1 MQKTIFFEESKEPR
15 VLSLSKKI
23 HFLGIGGVGMSAIAQ
38 ILLDLGYPVSGSDV
52 KESHYTQRL
61 RLKGAQ
67 IFIGHKKNNI
77 DPDELQCVVVSS
89 AVLHDNVEVQYAHDR
104 GIPILQRA
112 EMLNILMRDKKGIAV
127 AGTHGK
133 TTTTSM
139 VSFVLQ
145 GGGLAPTCVIGGE
158 VNDFGGN
165 ARLGTGSY
173 LVAEADESD
182 GSFLKLSPQ
191 IGVITNI
198 EADHLDYYAD
208 YDQILKSFQN
218 FVSLIPPSGFVVG
231 CLDDPGVAQ
240 LYKNSPSQFVTYG
253 IQAKEA
259 DFKATNID
267 LNPMGSKSVI
277 WHGDTMLGE
286 LTLKVPGRHNVLNA
300 LAAVALGRKIGI
312 SFENIAISLNSFMGA
327 KRRFQVL
334 GEIQDVVVV
343 DDYGHHP
350 TEIKATL
357 ASAKTWNRR
366 VITLFQPHRYS
377 RLKALMNEFATAFE
391 DSDIVMITEVYGAGE
406 KPIKG
411 ITGKKLADKIKKIHP
426 QKQVHFVK
434 DKDKIVD
441 LVLPLLQPG
450 DLVLTQGAGDITNLG
465 FPILKNLQEN
475 QPLRLNAVQALSH

>member
-1 MQKTIFFEESKEPR
+1 
-15 VLSLSKKI
+15 
-23 HFLGIGGVGMSAIAQ
+23 MSAIAH
-38 ILLDLGYPVSGSDV
+38 ILLDLGYSVSGSDV

-61 RLKGAQ
+61 KLKGAD
-67 IFIGHKKNNI
+67 IFIGHKKSNL
-77 DPDELQCVVVSS
+77 DTESVQCVVVSS
-89 AVLHDNVEVQYAHDR
+89 AVLGDNVEFQYAQEK

-112 EMLNILMRDKKGIAV
+112 EMLNFLMKDKKGIAV

-145 GGGLAPTCVIGGE
+145 GGGLAPTCIIGGE

-165 ARLGTGSY
+165 ARLGTGSH

-191 IGVITNI
+191 IGIITNI
-198 EADHLDYYAD
+198 EADHLDYYSD
-208 YDQILKSFQN
+208 YEQILKSFQSFIN
-218 FVSLIPPSGFVVG
+218 LIPPSGFVVG

-253 IQAKEA
+253 INSKEV
-259 DFKATNID
+259 DFKATNIE
-267 LNPMGSKSVI
+267 LFPMGSRSVI

-300 LAAVALGRKIGI
+300 LAAIALGRKIGV
-312 SFENIAISLNSFMGA
+312 SFENISVALNSFMGA

-334 GEIQDVVVV
+334 GEIQDIVVV

-350 TEIKATL
+350 TEIRATL
-357 ASAKTWNRR
+357 LAAKSWNRR
-366 VITLFQPHRYS
+366 VVTLFQPHRYS
-377 RLKALMNEFATAFE
+377 RLKALMDDFVTAFE
-391 DSDIVMITEVYGAGE
+391 NSDVLVITEVYSAGE

-411 ITGKKLADKIKKIHP
+411 VTSKKLVDKIKKFYP
-426 QKQVHFVK
+426 QKMIYFVK
-434 DKDKIVD
+434 DKDKMVD
-441 LVLPLLQPG
+441 QVLPLLQPG

-475 QPLRLNAVQALSH
+475 HLVKLAPVQVLSP